1 VLSHRSRWQVIGV
14 SFIAA
19 TSMAVASLSPA
30 IASRPQSGTVSK
42 VAHAHAQKAA
52 APARCKVR
60 NKSTGTVKFSDWQ
73 FPDTLNAYQTQAS
86 VSQEVIS
93 TIHDDLTTYNGKGG
107 IVPILLTNL
116 PSLKNHAVT
125 NGGRTITATLRP
137 GLRWSNGQ
145 PLTAADVKF
154 GWQVA
159 SDPKSGPYCAGT
171 CDHIAR
177 IDVKGK
183 YGLVFHLKNVYAPFI
198 PVGLPQVWPSSWPGG
213 WAKGDVSAAVTKLF
227 TDSSFNMEGA
237 AFPTDGPYHVTQFVK
252 DDRIVLKP
260 MKYYTSLTCGAR
272 VGTLIFA
279 FYSDKNAAIA
289 AAAQKNTDVTTDYTW
304 ADLTNL
310 QSHAGAYKVHAIP
323 AFEFEH
329 LTFNMDPTYNG
340 QKNPLHDVRVRLALS
355 LALSKIALIRSA
367 LGLGAAKANEIVSWS
382 PFIITPTFKQ
392 PFADTKL
399 KGQWDPISKKFRTDT
414 GSAGAIADAKKLLS
428 QAGYSGGFSLDGFT
442 TSGNPVRAA
451 QFAVIQSYWKKINV
465 NFVPNFVPASKLFG
479 GWTSDGTLQHGTFQV
494 AMYADVGSPDPDS
507 LKVVFQSK
515 YIDREKSA
523 HSSTNQNEP
532 GLKDKIVDQGF
543 DKGAASF
550 DPAVRLKYYTQVQV
564 ELNKVAPHDDLYY
577 RPEIATEDGHI
588 TNFVTNPTNQG
599 NQWNT
604 FAWVAKG
611 QK

>member
-1 VLSHRSRWQVIGV
+1 VLSHRSRWKVIGV
-14 SFIAA
+14 SFVAA

-30 IASRPQSGTVSK
+30 NASRHQSGTVSR
-42 VAHAHAQKAA
+42 VTHIHTQKAA
-52 APARCKVR
+52 TATRCKVR
-60 NKSTGTVKFSDWQ
+60 NKAAGTVKFSDWQ

-550 DPAVRLKYYTQVQV
+550 DPKVRLKYYTQVQV